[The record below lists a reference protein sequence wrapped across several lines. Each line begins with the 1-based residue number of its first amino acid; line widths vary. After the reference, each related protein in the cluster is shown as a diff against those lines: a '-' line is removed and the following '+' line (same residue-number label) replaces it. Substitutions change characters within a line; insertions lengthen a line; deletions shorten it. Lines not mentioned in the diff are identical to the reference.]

1 MVPTMG
7 DPNGRNVLP
16 RDYETSG
23 FEPRKGISNPP
34 AQTESRSKASM
45 FAGDKS
51 LCQTVSLSSWLHSGT
66 LKDVD

>member
-34 AQTESRSKASM
+34 TQTESRSKPSM
-45 FAGDKS
+45 LLVTSHCAKP
-51 LCQTVSLSSWLHSGT
+51 LV
-66 LKDVD
+66 